1 MASDDVFHHVRDAEI
16 LELPFGK
23 ELHFPTIPLEWIGLN
38 DLHITRFMVMQV
50 VAGLLTLLIFK
61 GLSKRVSGGQPTRGR
76 WWNFWE
82 MLAVYIRD
90 EVVRPTIGEGHHHD
104 DGDHGHEHHQS
115 HGQEKSK
122 HAHRADQYLPFVW
135 TCFFYVL
142 FCNLLG
148 AIPSLGSA
156 TGEINVTIAL
166 ATCVFIAVIIAGS
179 RVSGF
184 GGFWLSISPTLDGSL
199 KVMQV
204 VLWPIELIGLFIKH
218 GVLAVRLYANVM
230 AGHTVLAVILGF
242 IKAAAGAGVIYWLVL
257 PASVFGQIA
266 IGMLE
271 LFVAFLQAYI
281 FAFLASLFI
290 STAVNPH

>member
-1 MASDDVFHHVRDAEI
+1 MASEDVFHHVRDADK
-16 LELPFGK
+16 LELPFGF
-23 ELHFPTIPLEWIGLN
+23 EPEFPTIPLEWIGLN
-38 DLHITRFMVMQV
+38 DFQITRFMVMQV

-61 GLSKRVSGGQPTRGR
+61 GLAKRVSGGQPTRGR

-82 MLAVYIRD
+82 MIAVYLRD

-104 DGDHGHEHHQS
+104 DDHGHGHHS
-115 HGQEKSK
+115 PTQEESK

-156 TGEINVTIAL
+156 TGEINVAIAL
-166 ATCVFIAVIIAGS
+166 ATCVFAAVILAGS
-179 RVSGF
+179 QVSGY
-184 GGFWLSISPTLDGSL
+184 GGFWLSISPTMDGAL

-204 VLWPIELIGLFIKH
+204 ILWPIELIGLFIKH
-218 GVLAVRLYANVM
+218 GVLAVRLYANIM

-242 IKAAAGAGVIYWLVL
+242 IKVSAAAGWIYWMVL